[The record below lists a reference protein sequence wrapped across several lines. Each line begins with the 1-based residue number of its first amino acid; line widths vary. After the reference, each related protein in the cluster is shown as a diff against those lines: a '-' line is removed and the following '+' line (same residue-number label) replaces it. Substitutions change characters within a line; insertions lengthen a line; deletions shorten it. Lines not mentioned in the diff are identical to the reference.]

1 MILSFKASL
10 LFFEL
15 TSPQPLFHWF
25 ARSCKDE
32 KIIQNNLGPHRL
44 TMYRTKY
51 GDRTT
56 YPVIF
61 SSITGS
67 PSNQLDGMATHNAT
81 GDVLVHSRFV
91 VCEILDRF
99 FIVES
104 EKKIKFLSA
113 KMIYF
118 LRLWMIP
125 KHVTIYTRFVFWLV
139 FLLFRFCHVLTNLL
153 FR

>member
-1 MILSFKASL
+1 
-10 LFFEL
+10 
-15 TSPQPLFHWF
+15 
-25 ARSCKDE
+25 
-32 KIIQNNLGPHRL
+32 
-44 TMYRTKY
+44 MYRTKY

-56 YPVIF
+56 YPVIL

-118 LRLWMIP
+118 LRL
-125 KHVTIYTRFVFWLV
+125 
-139 FLLFRFCHVLTNLL
+139 
-153 FR
+153 